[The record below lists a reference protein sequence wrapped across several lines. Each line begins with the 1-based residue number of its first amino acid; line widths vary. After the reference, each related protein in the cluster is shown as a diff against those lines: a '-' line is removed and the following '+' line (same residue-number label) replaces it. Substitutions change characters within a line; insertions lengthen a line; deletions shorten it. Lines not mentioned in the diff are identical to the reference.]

1 MAKISKDDVLNL
13 AALSMLE
20 LSDEQLDRFTRELD
34 EIVGY
39 IEQLQAA
46 DVDGLEPTYQVTG
59 LTNVT
64 REDEVKSYETTDEL
78 LKNAPDREKNYIK
91 VKRVL

>member
-64 REDEVKSYETTDEL
+64 REDEVKSYESTDEL
-78 LKNAPDREKNYIK
+78 LKNAPDRENNYIK